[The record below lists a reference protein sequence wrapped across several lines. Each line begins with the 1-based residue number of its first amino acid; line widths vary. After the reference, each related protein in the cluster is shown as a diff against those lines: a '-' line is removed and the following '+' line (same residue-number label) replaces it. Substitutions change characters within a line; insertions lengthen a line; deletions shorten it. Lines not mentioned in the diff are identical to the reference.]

1 MTSTVAQRNVEV
13 VRRTLDLAEE
23 EDAARIRA
31 MCLETVHPECE
42 LIPLIGAVEGRSYHG
57 PEGVIAFYEDLRG
70 TFEARWDDRDLQ
82 SIGDNAVLLL
92 SQVELRGRESEIAVR
107 QELGCLYE
115 FEEGL
120 VRRCEVF
127 ASHTDARQTAEALD
141 V

>member
-1 MTSTVAQRNVEV
+1 MSSVATRNVEM

-23 EDAARIRA
+23 GDAERIRA

-42 LIPLIGAVEGRSYHG
+42 LTPLIGAVEGRRYHG

-70 TFEARWDDRDLQ
+70 TFQPRWEDRDLQ
-82 SIGDNAVLLL
+82 AIGEDAVLLL
-92 SQVELRGRESEIAVR
+92 CQVKLRGRESDIEVS

-115 FEEGL
+115 FEKGL

-127 ASHTDARQTAEALD
+127 GSQAGARQAAEVLD
-141 V
+141 G